1 MSGKCGEEAV
11 SMRRVRPVFASG
23 LALLV
28 CAAIIAFGAPGP
40 VMAEGE
46 KDAATEATPAV
57 AQSEVAKTPYE
68 GLTKQAVNERIAE
81 IQGEIDSIVSE
92 KDVMFEEHLVDEED
106 IRRALV
112 ALGSLQNVYSR
123 YLTVLD
129 RLEETDNDTPSSVEK
144 IETTAV
150 AKPRFNLS
158 QYEDMLNRFETA
170 AHKLDSTTSSIRL
183 SESNLASL
191 KEQEQKLAERYQAL
205 LKEPEPPEG
214 AKRLKRSLLLTEAD
228 ADLESVQVSREA
240 QKISIEAQKI
250 IQSRAQ
256 AERDELIRELSHVKE
271 FLVFDEKDRDER
283 LLGLNERLS
292 QTREKLPALRE
303 DREKARQSLA
313 RRQGAL
319 TTARSDKERQLAQAG
334 VAEQQAA
341 LQLAQT
347 TLEQAEQEVQFLEE
361 EQRIWGA
368 RYALLEG
375 SLKGQDI
382 WDIRS
387 EAQARQKNL
396 ENVLMVRQRSA
407 SSIQTEIAAAQKE
420 LEDNRSVTA
429 VATRIRS
436 RIDLLH
442 RTAEAANATMA
453 SVFPMFNQYS
463 RLEEEINDH
472 IDAVN
477 IAERVTAFGKE
488 RFLAFW
494 NIILWSGEG
503 FDITVWKLS
512 LAVGLFLGAF
522 LLSGRLTDFLS
533 DTLFARLGMDN
544 MARMAGKR
552 ILFFVLMGAF
562 ILVALDLVGIPLTAF
577 AFLGGALAIG
587 IGFGAQ
593 DYFNN
598 LISGFIIMFSM
609 PIRVEDIIDIDG
621 QFATV
626 EEIGSRATR
635 IKTFDNID
643 VLMPNSYFLN
653 NKIVNW
659 TLTDKKIRTMVK
671 VGVAH
676 GSDVRKVEELLLLA
690 ATDHTRVLKNPEPF
704 VVFGDIGTNA
714 LEFTL
719 YLWIDMGNAS
729 GMKVCSDIRFR
740 LVSLFEKQ
748 GIKIAPPRMYVWL
761 DRPKQAELEQGESEE
776 AIPKEV

>member
-11 SMRRVRPVFASG
+11 SMRRVRSVFASG
-23 LALLV
+23 LAVLA

-46 KDAATEATPAV
+46 KDAATEATPVV

-250 IQSRAQ
+250 VQSRAQ
-256 AERDELIRELSHVKE
+256 AERDELIRELAHVKE

-283 LLGLNERLS
+283 LLGLNDRLS

-303 DREKARQSLA
+303 DREKARQSLT

-319 TTARSDKERQLAQAG
+319 TTARSDKECQLAQAG

-420 LEDNRSVTA
+420 LEDNRSVMA

>member
-1 MSGKCGEEAV
+1 LSGKCGEEAV
-11 SMRRVRPVFASG
+11 SMRRVRSVFASG
-23 LALLV
+23 LAVLA

-46 KDAATEATPAV
+46 KDAATEATPVV

-250 IQSRAQ
+250 VQSRAQ

-283 LLGLNERLS
+283 LLGLNDRLS

-303 DREKARQSLA
+303 DREKARQSLT

>member
-11 SMRRVRPVFASG
+11 SMRRVRSVFASG
-23 LALLV
+23 LAVLA

-46 KDAATEATPAV
+46 KDAATEATPVV

-250 IQSRAQ
+250 VQSRAQ

-283 LLGLNERLS
+283 LLGLNDRLS

-303 DREKARQSLA
+303 DREKARQSLT

>member
-11 SMRRVRPVFASG
+11 SMRRVRSVFASG
-23 LALLV
+23 LAVLA

-46 KDAATEATPAV
+46 KDAATEATPVV

-170 AHKLDSTTSSIRL
+170 AHKLDSTMSSIRL

-250 IQSRAQ
+250 VQSRAQ

-283 LLGLNERLS
+283 LLGLNDRLS

-303 DREKARQSLA
+303 DREKARQSLT

>member
-23 LALLV
+23 LAVLA

-250 IQSRAQ
+250 VQSRAQ

-283 LLGLNERLS
+283 LLSLNDRLS
-292 QTREKLPALRE
+292 HTQEKLPALRE

>member
-1 MSGKCGEEAV
+1 
-11 SMRRVRPVFASG
+11 MRRVRSVFASG
-23 LALLV
+23 LAVLA

-46 KDAATEATPAV
+46 KDAATEATPVV

-250 IQSRAQ
+250 VQSRAQ

-283 LLGLNERLS
+283 LLGLNDRLS

-303 DREKARQSLA
+303 DREKARQSLT

-361 EQRIWGA
+361 E
-368 RYALLEG
+368 
-375 SLKGQDI
+375 
-382 WDIRS
+382 
-387 EAQARQKNL
+387 
-396 ENVLMVRQRSA
+396 
-407 SSIQTEIAAAQKE
+407 
-420 LEDNRSVTA
+420 
-429 VATRIRS
+429 
-436 RIDLLH
+436 
-442 RTAEAANATMA
+442 
-453 SVFPMFNQYS
+453 
-463 RLEEEINDH
+463 
-472 IDAVN
+472 
-477 IAERVTAFGKE
+477 
-488 RFLAFW
+488 
-494 NIILWSGEG
+494 
-503 FDITVWKLS
+503 
-512 LAVGLFLGAF
+512 
-522 LLSGRLTDFLS
+522 
-533 DTLFARLGMDN
+533 
-544 MARMAGKR
+544 
-552 ILFFVLMGAF
+552 
-562 ILVALDLVGIPLTAF
+562 
-577 AFLGGALAIG
+577 
-587 IGFGAQ
+587 
-593 DYFNN
+593 
-598 LISGFIIMFSM
+598 
-609 PIRVEDIIDIDG
+609 
-621 QFATV
+621 
-626 EEIGSRATR
+626 
-635 IKTFDNID
+635 
-643 VLMPNSYFLN
+643 
-653 NKIVNW
+653 
-659 TLTDKKIRTMVK
+659 
-671 VGVAH
+671 
-676 GSDVRKVEELLLLA
+676 
-690 ATDHTRVLKNPEPF
+690 
-704 VVFGDIGTNA
+704 
-714 LEFTL
+714 
-719 YLWIDMGNAS
+719 
-729 GMKVCSDIRFR
+729 
-740 LVSLFEKQ
+740 
-748 GIKIAPPRMYVWL
+748 
-761 DRPKQAELEQGESEE
+761 
-776 AIPKEV
+776 

>member
-23 LALLV
+23 LAVLA

-250 IQSRAQ
+250 VQSRAQ

-283 LLGLNERLS
+283 LLGLNDRLS

-303 DREKARQSLA
+303 DREKARQSLT